1 MSLAPERLSIGLRR
15 LFTSPGVDPYDE
27 VVWERRDARITNFKD
42 GVVAFEQ
49 TGVEFPLSWSQN
61 ATNIVAQKYFRGT
74 VGTPEREDSLRQVID
89 RVVDTIT
96 TWGREGG
103 YFADDAEADAFS
115 AELKYILVTQRA
127 AFNSPVWFNI
137 GVKGVPQQ
145 ASACFILSVDDTMD
159 SILNWYREE
168 GVIFKGGSGAGVNL
182 SKIRSSVELLEGGGT
197 ASGPVSFMR
206 GADASAGTIKSGGK
220 TRRAAKMVILDVD
233 HPDIEEFVWCKVKEE
248 RKARV
253 LRDAGF
259 DMDLDGADS
268 YSIQY
273 QNANNSVR
281 VTDEFMQAVRDD
293 AEWGLVAVTT
303 GEVVRRVRA
312 RDLWRQIAEAAWD
325 CADPGIQFD
334 TTINTWHTAHT
345 TGRINASNPC
355 FTGDT
360 LVHTDKGLIRFAEL
374 FDRANRGEE
383 FDVYTHDITNPDE
396 PAQVTRLTTPEAFMI
411 TGRNPIVRLRFDN
424 GMELRCTPGHRLFT
438 INRGY
443 VEAGELT
450 ADDQVRSLDLPT
462 PAVNAEWSVP
472 ASPDVADYHAK
483 GDHRGELNLPEEW
496 TTEFAHY
503 LGWLIGDGTT
513 STASTTTIY
522 GSAEDRDEVLPI
534 HQRLIEQINGG
545 RSLKVSEQAN
555 GTAQLRLSRRA
566 FKRYVEALGVRSV
579 TGEHKVVPWSIE
591 QAPTEVA
598 AAFLRGL
605 FDADGCIVNT
615 ESQSYVGLGSISP
628 ELLRGVQ
635 RLLTTFGITSRIY
648 NANPPGR
655 SQFTYTRADGSTA
668 EYQRRA
674 SYDLRITGRS
684 LERFAGE
691 IGFGLLRKQSA
702 LQLTVVDRVRP
713 YAETD
718 KGIRLVE
725 RTDDGVELT
734 YNLTE
739 PTNHSYVANGV
750 ITRNCSEYMH
760 LDNSAC
766 NLASI
771 NLLKYLSD
779 DASFDVDAY
788 MHTIEIVFTAQEIL
802 VGRADYPTP
811 SIGETSRQFRQ
822 LGLGYANLGALL
834 MALGHPYDSADGR
847 AWAAS
852 LTSLMTGHAY
862 ATSARTAS
870 RMGPFAGYADNEEHM
885 LRVLRMHRDAAYQLD
900 HPDAVPAELLA
911 ASQHAWET
919 AVGDGEEFGVRNS
932 QATVIAPTG
941 TIGLMMDCD
950 TTGIEPDLGL
960 VKMKKLVGGGTMSIV
975 NRTVPRALARLG
987 YQPPQVDEIV
997 AYIDEHK
1004 SIVGAPHLIPVH
1016 LAVFACSMG
1025 DNTIHYE
1032 GHVRMMGAVQPF
1044 LSGSISKCV
1053 TGETLLPT
1061 ENGLIRISSLRRGEA
1076 PDTFRDEI
1084 LEIDSLGGRQ
1094 KTGAF
1099 YYGGARAVRE
1109 VVLRSGHKVT
1119 GTGNHRVLVVTEGG
1133 FDWRRLDEIAPGDLV
1148 ATKYGAD
1155 VWSSFPAR
1163 FDDFVPTPSYGC
1175 QKDVRLPEEMTEE
1188 LAFLLGAYA
1197 AEGSTVRSTYTI
1209 RITNSVPS
1217 VRQRVVD
1224 AWRAS
1229 FGLEAKIVDDGVRC
1243 PDVVL
1248 SSKTV
1253 VEFFESLGCGVRAAT
1268 KRIPDAVLRSPRH
1281 MVLSFLD
1288 GLSLDAYASVSTMPK
1303 WAICLDSP
1311 RMLDDLQAVLTNLGV
1326 VHGRISKYNPQYDK
1340 YYDELYATGESAKR
1354 LCALVPFLEPDKA
1367 ARANELMSLP
1377 FARRNS
1383 ADVIPLAPVQL
1394 HAMLPVDLPP
1404 QARTDFAFLLDK
1416 RTRWVSRRS
1425 VERAIVAGAAVPPWV
1440 RQLIDDDLHLSPVV
1454 TADDGGMREVYDV
1467 SVPANQAFVGNGIV
1481 NHNTVNMPEDVT
1493 VEDVEGL
1500 HELSWELGL
1509 KSVAIYRDN
1518 CKVGQPLSTAKKE
1531 PAAAGAPAVV
1541 TEIVEKVIEVEKIVN
1556 QPVRRKLSR
1565 SRRARTFEFRVA
1577 DCKGFATIGEYD
1589 SGQPGEIFL
1598 TVSKQGSTM
1607 SGIMDA
1613 FAKSIS
1619 YGLQYGVPLR
1629 AFVEAFT
1636 NMRFEPAGMT
1646 DDPDIRFATS
1656 VMDYLFRR
1664 LALEYLSYDERAE
1677 LGIFSVDERLQPTLP
1692 GVEETAIETSAGS
1705 EFVPD
1710 PKSVPSAGELVE
1722 QIEQGVLP
1730 ATPEDNT
1737 DARGV
1742 VRATDASA
1750 APAPELQTS
1759 DAPLCMQCGV
1769 QMIRAGS
1776 CHACPSCGST
1786 SGCS

>member
-1 MSLAPERLSIGLRR
+1 MSLAPERLTIGLRR

-27 VVWERRDARITNFKD
+27 VVWERRDARITNWKD
-42 GVVAFEQ
+42 GAVAFEQ
-49 TGVEFPLSWSQN
+49 LGVEFPVSWSFN
-61 ATNIVAQKYFRGT
+61 ATNIVAQKYFRGSL
-74 VGTPEREDSLRQVID
+74 GTPEREHSLRQVID

-103 YFADDAEADAFS
+103 YFADDAEAEAFG

-145 ASACFILSVDDTMD
+145 ASACFILAVDDKMS

-168 GVIFKGGSGAGVNL
+168 GIIFKGGSGAGVNL
-182 SKIRSSVELLEGGGT
+182 SRIRSSVELLEGGGT

-259 DMDLDGADS
+259 DMDLDGSDS

-293 AEWGLVAVTT
+293 ADWGLVAVTT

-345 TGRINASNPC
+345 TGRINGSNP
-355 FTGDT
+355 
-360 LVHTDKGLIRFAEL
+360 
-374 FDRANRGEE
+374 
-383 FDVYTHDITNPDE
+383 
-396 PAQVTRLTTPEAFMI
+396 
-411 TGRNPIVRLRFDN
+411 
-424 GMELRCTPGHRLFT
+424 
-438 INRGY
+438 
-443 VEAGELT
+443 
-450 ADDQVRSLDLPT
+450 
-462 PAVNAEWSVP
+462 
-472 ASPDVADYHAK
+472 
-483 GDHRGELNLPEEW
+483 
-496 TTEFAHY
+496 
-503 LGWLIGDGTT
+503 
-513 STASTTTIY
+513 
-522 GSAEDRDEVLPI
+522 
-534 HQRLIEQINGG
+534 
-545 RSLKVSEQAN
+545 
-555 GTAQLRLSRRA
+555 
-566 FKRYVEALGVRSV
+566 
-579 TGEHKVVPWSIE
+579 
-591 QAPTEVA
+591 
-598 AAFLRGL
+598 
-605 FDADGCIVNT
+605 
-615 ESQSYVGLGSISP
+615 
-628 ELLRGVQ
+628 
-635 RLLTTFGITSRIY
+635 
-648 NANPPGR
+648 
-655 SQFTYTRADGSTA
+655 
-668 EYQRRA
+668 
-674 SYDLRITGRS
+674 
-684 LERFAGE
+684 
-691 IGFGLLRKQSA
+691 
-702 LQLTVVDRVRP
+702 
-713 YAETD
+713 
-718 KGIRLVE
+718 
-725 RTDDGVELT
+725 
-734 YNLTE
+734 
-739 PTNHSYVANGV
+739 
-750 ITRNCSEYMH
+750 CSEYMH

-771 NLLKYLSD
+771 NLLKYLD
-779 DASFDVDAY
+779 DAGFFDVDAY
-788 MHTIEIVFTAQEIL
+788 KHTVEIVFTAQEIL

-811 SIGETSRQFRQ
+811 EIGETSRQFRQ

-847 AWAAS
+847 AWAAA

-900 HPDAVPAELLA
+900 ASDVVPTELLA
-911 ASQHAWET
+911 SGQEAWDV
-919 AVGDGEEFGVRNS
+919 AVRDGEEFGVRNS
-932 QATVIAPTG
+932 QASVLAPTG

-987 YQPPQVDEIV
+987 YQPAQVADII

-1004 SIVGAPHLIPVH
+1004 SIVGAPHLAAEH
-1016 LAVFACSMG
+1016 LPVFACSMG

-1044 LSGSISKCV
+1044 LSGAISK
-1053 TGETLLPT
+1053 
-1061 ENGLIRISSLRRGEA
+1061 
-1076 PDTFRDEI
+1076 
-1084 LEIDSLGGRQ
+1084 
-1094 KTGAF
+1094 
-1099 YYGGARAVRE
+1099 
-1109 VVLRSGHKVT
+1109 
-1119 GTGNHRVLVVTEGG
+1119 
-1133 FDWRRLDEIAPGDLV
+1133 
-1148 ATKYGAD
+1148 
-1155 VWSSFPAR
+1155 
-1163 FDDFVPTPSYGC
+1163 
-1175 QKDVRLPEEMTEE
+1175 
-1188 LAFLLGAYA
+1188 
-1197 AEGSTVRSTYTI
+1197 
-1209 RITNSVPS
+1209 
-1217 VRQRVVD
+1217 
-1224 AWRAS
+1224 
-1229 FGLEAKIVDDGVRC
+1229 
-1243 PDVVL
+1243 
-1248 SSKTV
+1248 
-1253 VEFFESLGCGVRAAT
+1253 
-1268 KRIPDAVLRSPRH
+1268 
-1281 MVLSFLD
+1281 
-1288 GLSLDAYASVSTMPK
+1288 
-1303 WAICLDSP
+1303 
-1311 RMLDDLQAVLTNLGV
+1311 
-1326 VHGRISKYNPQYDK
+1326 
-1340 YYDELYATGESAKR
+1340 
-1354 LCALVPFLEPDKA
+1354 
-1367 ARANELMSLP
+1367 
-1377 FARRNS
+1377 
-1383 ADVIPLAPVQL
+1383 
-1394 HAMLPVDLPP
+1394 
-1404 QARTDFAFLLDK
+1404 
-1416 RTRWVSRRS
+1416 
-1425 VERAIVAGAAVPPWV
+1425 
-1440 RQLIDDDLHLSPVV
+1440 
-1454 TADDGGMREVYDV
+1454 
-1467 SVPANQAFVGNGIV
+1467 
-1481 NHNTVNMPEDVT
+1481 TVNMPEEAT
-1493 VEDVEGL
+1493 VEEVEAL

-1509 KSVAIYRDN
+1509 KAVAIYRDN

-1531 PAAAGAPAVV
+1531 PAATAPEVV
-1541 TEIVEKVIEVEKIVN
+1541 TEIVEKVVEVEKIVN
-1556 QPVRRKLSR
+1556 RPVRRKLPR
-1565 SRRARTFEFRVA
+1565 SRRSRTFEFRVA

-1589 SGQPGEIFL
+1589 NGQPGEIFL

-1692 GVEETAIETSAGS
+1692 GVEETVTETAAGT

-1710 PKSVPSAGELVE
+1710 PKSVPSANELVE
-1722 QIEQGVLP
+1722 QLEQGVLP
-1730 ATPEDNT
+1730 MTPEDNT

-1742 VRATDASA
+1742 VRPTDASA
-1750 APAPELQTS
+1750 APAPEVVTS